1 MGGFITA
8 SRWGIKQDYK
18 PVARPHMIGAARIH
32 AWQHHTCVPFRELVE
47 VPRGLAA
54 VHFHASS
61 ANGRINRNQN
71 IIEYVWHI
79 NYQLH
84 EQKKRYIAFNR
95 GFHKIDKDQ
104 E

>member
-61 ANGRINRNQN
+61 ANGGINRNQN

-79 NYQLH
+79 NY
-84 EQKKRYIAFNR
+84 
-95 GFHKIDKDQ
+95 
-104 E
+104 